1 NGQSQE
7 STSETNPG
15 HVIHIP
21 ITAAE
26 EITTEVNEIEF
37 IAHGNHIQVIP
48 TSHPNG
54 QEPLRID
61 GVVPLPVQPSEHVS
75 NAQLSQPPIP
85 SNLVSEQD
93 EPQETPPVDL
103 KNDSMIALGLFS
115 VSAGSLVA
123 VVVVVFG
130 EPRIRHAH
138 SAVLAAFTLL
148 CFISLISD
156 SAILLLAIK
165 LPNISYFAKTVRL
178 KMLVSV
184 VSLSLAYTLAVF
196 IILAHS

>member
-1 NGQSQE
+1 HGQSQE

-26 EITTEVNEIEF
+26 EIATEVNEIEF

-54 QEPLRID
+54 QEPLLID
-61 GVVPLPVQPSEHVS
+61 GAVPVQPSEHVS

-85 SNLVSEQD
+85 SHLVSDQD
-93 EPQETPPVDL
+93 EPQQPLPVDL
-103 KNDSMIALGLFS
+103 KNYSKIALGLFS
-115 VSAGSLVA
+115 VSAGNLLA

-130 EPRIRHAH
+130 KPSKWHAH

-156 SAILLLAIK
+156 SAILMLAIK
-165 LPNISYFAKTVRL
+165 CPNIAYLAKTVRL
-178 KMLVSV
+178 TMLVSV
-184 VSLSLAYTLAVF
+184 VSLSFAYTSAVF
-196 IILAHS
+196 TILAHS